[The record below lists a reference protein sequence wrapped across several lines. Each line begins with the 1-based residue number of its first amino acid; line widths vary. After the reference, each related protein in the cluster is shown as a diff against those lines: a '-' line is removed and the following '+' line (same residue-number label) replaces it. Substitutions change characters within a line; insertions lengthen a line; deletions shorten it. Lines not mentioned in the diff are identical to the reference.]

1 MGKSYNSF
9 DDELFVNHFYLKL
22 LSKLLKKIEPD
33 IRILGDEYEGK
44 DYTGK
49 GTEKKAY
56 FHKRSAHD
64 WSTTN
69 LRQRIFDAELEK

>member
-1 MGKSYNSF
+1 MFNC
-9 DDELFVNHFYLKL
+9 DIFVNHFYLKL